1 MENKL
6 IVLTPK
12 AVAQIRKLQI
22 EDESARNATLRI
34 EVVGGGCS
42 GMSYKMSF
50 DPEPTDKDNV
60 SETDGVKVVVDP
72 KSALFIAGLELDFS
86 DGLNGTGF
94 TFSNPNAKRTCGCGT
109 SFSA

>member
-1 MENKL
+1 MENQL
-6 IVLTPK
+6 IILTEK
-12 AVAQIRKLQI
+12 AVKQIRKLQ
-22 EDESARNATLRI
+22 EDDESARNAVLRI

-50 DPEPTDKDNV
+50 DPTPTEKDNV
-60 SETDGVKVVVDP
+60 SETDGIKVVVDP
-72 KSALFIAGLELDFS
+72 KSALFITGLELDFS

-94 TFSNPNAKRTCGCGT
+94 TFNNPNAKRTCGCGT